1 MRVDR
6 VLCLL
11 ALLALVLLLA
21 GCAGRNETQAVIL
34 ITPAP
39 TEPNATSAPA
49 NPSGAA
55 ASSQGATLSV
65 GYVAVQGTSLH
76 PLRTTSRD
84 LTGLDRLVFE
94 SVVDLDESR
103 APIAQLCD
111 RWEYDPGE
119 KVWYFYLRDGIVFH
133 DGSPLTAYD
142 VVSSYEDIII
152 NSETSPYYARVR
164 YINDMQATDDLT
176 VKVVPGQFGYMTLY
190 AMTFPV
196 VQRYSLNAQ
205 YPKGTGPFWF
215 VSFNNWG
222 LLRLEANPLW
232 WKRQPEIT
240 AVDCKRY
247 NDIGDAMQAITTG
260 EIDMLAT
267 RSSTAALS
275 RQMSDRTTMD
285 YTTLT
290 WECLVPDLRSSVLSD
305 IRVRKA
311 LMYAI
316 DRTSLGSTVYLGMV
330 QESEV
335 PVIPGSWLYET
346 QSARYNYSPERALQL
361 LYDAGWSDSND
372 DGVLDRV
379 NEGLWEDL
387 EFTLLTYDEPTTSS
401 RSKAAALIATQLG
414 RIGVRVNVKTT
425 SRSNV
430 LKAFNNGEE
439 TFGMAL
445 VGFNLST
452 LPDLTYLL
460 STKGAG
466 NCSRYESEKMDD
478 LLKRARAA
486 TTAEELRALLSD
498 IQLLVV
504 DELPVLGLF
513 FRSGTLISKVNVGG
527 LSGIR
532 EDYPLRGVEYLLV
545 G

>member
-1 MRVDR
+1 MRFDR
-6 VLCLL
+6 ALRLFCLCAL
-11 ALLALVLLLA
+11 ALLLA
-21 GCAGRNETQAVIL
+21 GCASRGDTQAVIL

-39 TEPNATSAPA
+39 TLEPVVTVAPPSAGD
-49 NPSGAA
+49 GAQTA
-55 ASSQGATLSV
+55 RVTLNV
-65 GYVAVQGTSLH
+65 GYVAEQGSSLH
-76 PLRTTSRD
+76 PLRSQSRD
-84 LTGLDRLVFE
+84 LIGLDRLVFE
-94 SVVDLDESR
+94 SVVDLDETRS
-103 APIAQLCD
+103 PVAQLCG
-111 RWEYDPGE
+111 RWEYDAAD
-119 KVWYFYLRDGIVFH
+119 KAWYFYLRDGIVFH

-142 VVSSYEDIII
+142 VVASYEDIVI
-152 NSETSPYYARVR
+152 NSQTSPYYTRVR
-164 YINDMQATDDLT
+164 YINDMQAVDDLT
-176 VKVVPGQFGYMTLY
+176 VRVMPGSYGYMTLY

-196 VQRYSLNAQ
+196 VQRNSLDAQ
-205 YPKGTGPFWF
+205 YPKGTGPYWY
-215 VSFNNWG
+215 VSFNDWG

-232 WKRQPEIT
+232 WKRQPEINS
-240 AVDCKRY
+240 VNCKRY
-247 NDIGDAMQAITTG
+247 NTIADAMEAFTTG
-260 EIDMLAT
+260 QIEMLAT
-267 RSSTAALS
+267 RSSSASLS
-275 RQMSDRTTMD
+275 RQLSDRVTMD

-290 WECLVPDLRSSVLSD
+290 WECLVPDLRGSILSD
-305 IRVRKA
+305 VRVREA

-361 LYDAGWSDSND
+361 LYDAGWIDSNG
-372 DGVLDRV
+372 DGILDRV

-387 EFTLLTYDEPTTSS
+387 EFDLITYDEPTTSS
-401 RSKAAALIATQLG
+401 RSKAAGLIASQLG

-425 SRSNV
+425 TRSKV
-430 LKAFNNGEE
+430 LKAFNGDDD
-439 TFGMAL
+439 FGLAL

-460 STKGAG
+460 GTRGSG
-466 NCSRYESEKMDD
+466 NCSRYDSEKMND

-486 TTAEELRALLSD
+486 QTADELRALMSD

-504 DELPVLGLF
+504 DDLPVLGLF
-513 FRSGTLISKVNVGG
+513 FRSGTLISKVNIGG

-532 EDYPLRGVEYLLV
+532 EDHLLRGIEYLSA